1 MLKINKNLAVLC
13 PQRKIS
19 LIELVLLSTNSFAI
33 KDVFMNFES
42 QHTKPQKIKHQSK
55 VRSAAE
61 KTAIKVKSWC
71 FKLWF

>member
-1 MLKINKNLAVLC
+1 
-13 PQRKIS
+13 
-19 LIELVLLSTNSFAI
+19 
-33 KDVFMNFES
+33 MNFKS
-42 QHTKPQKIKHQSK
+42 QHAKPQEIKQQPK